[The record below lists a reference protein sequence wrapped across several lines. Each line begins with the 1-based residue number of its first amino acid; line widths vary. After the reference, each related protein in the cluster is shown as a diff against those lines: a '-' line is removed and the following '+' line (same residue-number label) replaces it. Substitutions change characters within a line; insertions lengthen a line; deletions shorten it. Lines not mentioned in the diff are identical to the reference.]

1 MRLIRNADKGLEQTE
16 SPSAAAQLVNDA
28 LMRGRHNIE
37 GLANFGSHS
46 RISSDSEIVEAVR
59 KGDLLLVKE
68 RFASSGGGFIARSA
82 PAPEPVY
89 NPPDPWPQTK
99 RRNDQVFAKSCI
111 PDNWCS
117 TDAGIAPEPAS
128 NFGKVMVAGAML
140 FPSASTAIATALG
153 ADLALGRMA
162 GGGILQQRLN
172 WAIRGAGGPASVF
185 ILGMLPTRMGDGTL
199 HTDTH
204 LRSMTHAPTRVRF
217 QFRHDAEGA
226 LQIYGIHTT
235 ASGDDTV
242 RTVQANWNADKT
254 AMEAKLNGITILWTP
269 QRGPLGELP
278 PQIYPD
284 SSGEQLG
291 TILVHP
297 IPENTDSQIEGLPGE
312 DITTDD
318 CILVFPMDTGLKSLY
333 VVFARPIGG
342 DHSYHPAPKGLTAFP
357 DAVLSPSKSS
367 VKGGG
372 HKRKRWKDRKGRIY
386 EWDYENGRVEL
397 YDKQGKHLGEFD
409 PDTGERTKDAEPG
422 RFTPK

>member
-1 MRLIRNADKGLEQTE
+1 
-16 SPSAAAQLVNDA
+16 
-28 LMRGRHNIE
+28 
-37 GLANFGSHS
+37 
-46 RISSDSEIVEAVR
+46 
-59 KGDLLLVKE
+59 
-68 RFASSGGGFIARSA
+68 
-82 PAPEPVY
+82 
-89 NPPDPWPQTK
+89 
-99 RRNDQVFAKSCI
+99 
-111 PDNWCS
+111 
-117 TDAGIAPEPAS
+117 
-128 NFGKVMVAGAML
+128 MVAGAML
-140 FPSASTAIATALG
+140 FPSASTAVATALG

-162 GGGILQQRLN
+162 GGGILQQHLN

-185 ILGMLPTRMGDGTL
+185 ILGMLPTKMGDGTL
-199 HTDTH
+199 HTDTQ
-204 LRSMTHAPTRVRF
+204 LRRMTHAPTRVRF
-217 QFRHDAEGA
+217 QFRRDAEGA
-226 LQIYGIHTT
+226 LQVYGIHTT

-242 RTVQANWNADKT
+242 RTVQVNWNADKT

-269 QRGPLGELP
+269 QRGPLGEMP
-278 PQIYPD
+278 PLIYPD

-297 IPENTDSQIEGLPGE
+297 IPDNTDSQIEGLPGE

-318 CILVFPMDTGLKSLY
+318 CILVFPVDTGLKSLY

-409 PDTGERTKDAEPG
+409 SDTGERAKDAEPG
-422 RFTPK
+422 RTTPK